1 MSTIEKK
8 PPSTNQQRVNRKAFH
23 PIYKQIEQALNTKN
37 PPYTVSL
44 SGGIDSTALLY
55 MMANMYPV
63 EQLKILYVNHNLRP
77 NKELQKEMSLIQYHG
92 ETLGIPVC
100 IQTVEE
106 GAISTLCEA
115 NTLSPEEGARVVRYE
130 IFQNHIQT
138 YGGCILLGHTEDDQI
153 ETLIHRFF
161 QGAGVDGLCG
171 IAEEREYI
179 VRPLLSVQKVELEQ
193 FLRSHNISW
202 SEDSTN
208 REDLYLRNLMR
219 HHLMPQLDTIFP
231 GYQKALLQG
240 RRKMIDLR
248 EEVLLH
254 EELFPQIEELEGGG
268 VTVQLSAFSNLTRW
282 GKFRMLCAMW
292 NHQKSLGKGELSYQS
307 TLPIL
312 HNDFSQDGMLYGAQG
327 TLWEWKKGLLF
338 LSKLVAPSVK
348 KGYFNIVQTRRTSLF
363 DQYYLELYSGSP
375 EKGEIWLPTS
385 VASEPL
391 VVRSY
396 LSGDTIDLI
405 GGNKRIKELYNQ
417 WSVPIDRRWEIP
429 LLVDSRGVIGVFG
442 KPFGYVNR
450 VSKRMVN
457 DEKHPIVAVVRKE

>member
-1 MSTIEKK
+1 MSIIEKK
-8 PPSTNQQRVNRKAFH
+8 PHNSNKPGVIPKNIYGLHQHIKKAL
-23 PIYKQIEQALNTKN
+23 ATKKT
-37 PPYTVSL
+37 PYTIAV

-55 MMANMYPV
+55 LMGSLFSQD
-63 EQLKILYVNHNLRP
+63 QLKILYVNHNLRS
-77 NKELQKEMSLIQYHG
+77 KEELQKEMSLIQYHG
-92 ETLGIPVC
+92 DRLDISVH

-106 GAISTLCEA
+106 GGIDALCVSNA
-115 NTLSPEEGARVVRYE
+115 LSPEEGARTVRYE
-130 IFQNHIQT
+130 MFQSHVDQ

-171 IAEEREYI
+171 IAAEREYI
-179 VRPLLSVQKVELEQ
+179 VRPLLSVQKIELEQ
-193 FLRSHNISW
+193 FLRAHNISW

-208 REDLYLRNLMR
+208 REDLYLRNQMR
-219 HHLMPQLDTIFP
+219 HHLIPLLRNIFP

-240 RRKMIDLR
+240 RHKMQDVR
-248 EEVLLH
+248 EEMLFHENLLPQVEVLEHGSVSVSL
-254 EELFPQIEELEGGG
+254 G
-268 VTVQLSAFSNLTRW
+268 SFSNLTRW
-282 GKFRMLCAMW
+282 GKFRTLCTMW

-307 TLPIL
+307 MVPIL
-312 HNDFSQDGMLYGAQG
+312 QNDFSQDGMLYGAQG

-348 KGYFNIVQTRRTSLF
+348 KGYFNRVQAGRTSLF
-363 DQYYLELYSGSP
+363 DQYYLELSSGNP
-375 EKGEIWLPTS
+375 QKGEIWLPS
-385 VASEPL
+385 DIVGEPL

-417 WSVPIDRRWEIP
+417 WSVPVDRRWEIP
-429 LLVDSRGVIGVFG
+429 LLVDSYGIIGVFG

-457 DEKHPIVAVVRKE
+457 DEKHPVVAVVRKE